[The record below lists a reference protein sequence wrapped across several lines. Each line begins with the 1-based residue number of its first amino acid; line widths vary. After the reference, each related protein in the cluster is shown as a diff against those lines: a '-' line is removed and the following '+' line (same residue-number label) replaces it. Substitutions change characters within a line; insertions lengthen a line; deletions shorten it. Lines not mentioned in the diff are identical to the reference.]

1 MSEYMKP
8 VPAPDHVTAEFWAAA
23 KRRKLLIQRCED
35 CGARQS
41 LPQACCR
48 SCLSEKVTWSETSGR
63 GTVYSYTTIHRP
75 PSPRFATDV
84 PYTLALV
91 ELEEGV
97 RLLSNI
103 IGIPPEDVRV
113 AMPVEVVFDDISP
126 TISLPR
132 FRPRGQP

>member
-1 MSEYMKP
+1 MPEYTKP
-8 VPAPDHVTAEFWAAA
+8 VPSPDHVTGEFWAAA
-23 KRRKLLIQRCED
+23 KRRKLLIQHCED

-41 LPQACCR
+41 LPQPCCR
-48 SCLSEKVTWSETSGR
+48 SCLSEKIRWLEASGR

-75 PSPRFATDV
+75 PSPRFEGDV

-113 AMPVEVVFDDISP
+113 DMPVEVVFDDISP
-126 TISLPR
+126 AISLPR
-132 FRPRGQP
+132 FRPRKHP